1 MTQRELRGGLGLRLS
16 VVAFLL
22 VGAVLVGPSL
32 TFGRPVAYLVA
43 AVVSLAAAAYAHA
56 LRQSIGP
63 RWTWLCVALAAV
75 WAVGAGL
82 ALVLNLAP
90 GGAA

>member
-1 MTQRELRGGLGLRLS
+1 MTHRELRGGFGLRLT

-22 VGAVLVGPSL
+22 VGAVLVGPL
-32 TFGRPVAYLVA
+32 LILGRPAAYLA
-43 AVVSLAAAAYAHA
+43 AALVSLAAAAYAFA

-63 RWTWLCVALAAV
+63 RWTWLCIALAAV
-75 WAVGAGL
+75 WALGAGL
-82 ALVLNLAP
+82 ALVLTSAP